1 MTSPPPRAVAPFV
14 VLATV
19 LPAVFVQLIDVSIV
33 NVGIPSIQREL
44 GASYAQIQLV
54 LTGYQLAF
62 ACVLITAA
70 RLGDILG
77 RRRVYLV
84 GMAGFTATSALC
96 AMAPTPEVLIVGRV
110 LQGLASGTMF
120 PQVISIIQVTFPPA
134 ERGKAFGIYGAT
146 LGLAAITG
154 PLLGGVLLALDPAGL
169 GWRSLFYVNLPIG
182 IAATIAAARNL
193 PESRAPEGRRLDLPG
208 AALATVGLFCLVFPL
223 TEGRERGWPSWVFA
237 MLAASA
243 LALVWF
249 ALMQRRKTG
258 AGGSPLVYTTL
269 FRHASFRRGLAFA
282 ALFSSSIPSFF
293 FILTL
298 HLQIGLRF
306 TALHAGLTTLPF
318 SIGSMLSSLGS
329 NRLVER
335 FGGRVLQAGCACFL
349 AAMILV
355 WVVVGLFGAEL
366 SSLHLTA
373 AVLLAGVGLGLT
385 MPPMTNVVLGSI
397 EGREVGSASGLLST
411 CQQVGGALGV
421 TAIGIAFFTILPLH
435 ADRALDRVVPALD
448 ERLVAAGLSP
458 DAATDVSSRFAACFA
473 ARARA
478 PDPGAHPPECEPPAG
493 AAAPRADD
501 PAEKAVG
508 GFALPLALG
517 RSFAGAFRG
526 ALLYPIACLVLCLLI
541 SFSLP
546 RSPGRSDPAGAGP
559 GTGGE
564 A

>member
-1 MTSPPPRAVAPFV
+1 VTSSPPRAVAPFV

-19 LPAVFVQLIDVSIV
+19 LPAVFMQLVDISIV

-44 GASYAQIQLV
+44 GASYAQIQLI

-84 GMAGFTATSALC
+84 GMAGFTATSVLC
-96 AMAPTPEVLIVGRV
+96 AAAPTPEVLIVGRI
-110 LQGLASGTMF
+110 LQGLTSGAMF

-146 LGLAAITG
+146 IGLAAITG
-154 PLLGGVLLALDPAGL
+154 PMLGGVLLALDPGGL
-169 GWRSLFYVNLPIG
+169 GWRSLFYVNVPIG
-182 IAATIAAARNL
+182 IAATIAAAGNL

-237 MLAASA
+237 MLAASVV
-243 LALVWF
+243 ALVWF
-249 ALMQRRKTG
+249 AVMQRRKTG

-269 FRHASFRRGLAFA
+269 FRNLSFRRGLAFA

-298 HLQIGLRF
+298 YLQIGLDF
-306 TALHAGLTTLPF
+306 SALHAGLTTLPF

-329 NRLVER
+329 NRLVQR

-349 AAMILV
+349 VAFILI
-355 WVVVGLFGAEL
+355 WVVVGLVGVDL
-366 SSLHLTA
+366 SSFHLTA
-373 AVLLAGVGLGLT
+373 VVLLAGLGLGFT
-385 MPPMTNVVLGSI
+385 MAPMTNIILASI
-397 EGREVGSASGLLST
+397 EGREVGSASGVLST

-421 TAIGIAFFTILPLH
+421 TAIGILFFTILPVH
-435 ADRALDRVVPALD
+435 ADRALERVVPALD
-448 ERLVAAGLSP
+448 QRLVAAGLSP
-458 DAATDVSSRFAACFA
+458 TAATGVSTRFAACFA

-478 PDPGAHPPECEPPAG
+478 PDPGAHPPECEPVAG
-493 AAAPRADD
+493 AAAPRAGD
-501 PAEKAVG
+501 PVDQAVG
-508 GFALPLALG
+508 HFALPVALG
-517 RSFAGAFRG
+517 QSFAGAFRV
-526 ALLYPIACLVLCLLI
+526 ALFYPIACLALCLLI

-546 RSPGRSDPAGAGP
+546 RSPGRSGPEGAGP